1 MRTPADDP
9 FLHWQSQKLYPKEV
23 IANIKAYGV
32 EKYKKLT
39 VGQKLQVRAGKGYG
53 RGQYGYPG
61 GVLEPRLEEIKKLWL
76 DGHSAQEIADSNPK
90 KFSKGTVT
98 HAINSMKKGL
108 APVKISALEI
118 KDRLTKQ
125 VKNTKIVKEAYD
137 TLLEDYKKRGLN
149 IKPSPASLK
158 RQSNLTT
165 FAVRKGIEA
174 ENLDVERNRPPEIEE
189 TRIKKFQK
197 YIKEQQASSK
207 ELRAMYSGQKVVGL
221 AGPEKLKKEYLEEFK
236 KRLQYP
242 KSGTE
247 YKKAVASGKFLNNS
261 QLATRF
267 NLGDVS
273 NVDKI
278 NTYIL
283 RKNKK
288 LKYAKGIPG
297 SGEVLRKKRLSIT
310 QPGSYISGKGR
321 FHQFH
326 HIMPIGGETLL
337 TSKDVAF
344 VTKKM
349 NSAMQGYNN
358 ILNRIADGITDN
370 LNKSV
375 PDLKRID
382 ELNAQAAQVVDKA
395 KNELPKKFRGLVGFN
410 QIVPITDEYGTL
422 INTSIERIGIDE
434 ARTPGGVKGPRIPLT
449 AVPSGTYTPTKFLE
463 SIKNLFNS
471 GKYSVQ
477 NNVANALNCGK
488 SEGGRIGYALGTA
501 TINCVNQKLT
511 NEPVQSS
518 MRLRGAEG
526 VGKIRGAAT
535 NFLKLL
541 GRGGVKAAPY
551 AAIAAAGAAIEP
563 LVKQFRSDDP
573 TTYLSDENQQKGM
586 LLSMIEAETPK
597 VDEEILKWQMPALGA
612 ATAAGAIPGA
622 KTLYQERRGVGPKG
636 PLPKGVGKTRAAL
649 GLSGVLGKALG
660 ASFSPL
666 AVAATLPM
674 DIAAQRKGGSDWADI
689 ATSPG
694 NWMGP
699 AFMGSG
705 YNIASKGIV
714 NPTLLKL
721 LRFGISRGALAAMGP
736 VGWAGLAGSLGLAG
750 YDMWKNRGSKK
761 KRFYDDD

>member
-61 GVLEPRLEEIKKLWL
+61 GVLEPHLEEIKKLWL

-189 TRIKKFQK
+189 TRLKKFQK

-273 NVDKI
+273 NVDRI

-297 SGEVLRKKRLSIT
+297 SGGVLRKKRLSIT

-551 AAIAAAGAAIEP
+551 AAITAGGAAAAG
-563 LVKQFRSDDP
+563 LVKTFMNDDP
-573 TTYLSDENQQKGM
+573 STYLSDENQQKNM
-586 LLSMIEAETPK
+586 LIDMITSPLDDTPQERPDILDWQLPVLGAETALGTAVTAPSTIEA
-597 VDEEILKWQMPALGA
+597 ARSA
-612 ATAAGAIPGA
+612 
-622 KTLYQERRGVGPKG
+622 RF
-636 PLPKGVGKTRAAL
+636 GKTPSGITKTALKSLGRGLMTTGTPLGLAAL
-649 GLSGVLGKALG
+649 EPLHIAGQIQQGD
-660 ASFSPL
+660 SP
-666 AVAATLPM
+666 
-674 DIAAQRKGGSDWADI
+674 ADI
-689 ATSPG
+689 ATNPWNYLGPTFASSMTKAATKGLGSNMGKIMRLGLSPTALRG
-694 NWMGP
+694 L
-699 AFMGSG
+699 S
-705 YNIASKGIV
+705 
-714 NPTLLKL
+714 
-721 LRFGISRGALAAMGP
+721 RFGGYGLAA
-736 VGWAGLAGSLGLAG
+736 SLGIQGLQKF
-750 YDMWKNRGSKK
+750 DDWRNKRGWFSEE
-761 KRFYDDD
+761 